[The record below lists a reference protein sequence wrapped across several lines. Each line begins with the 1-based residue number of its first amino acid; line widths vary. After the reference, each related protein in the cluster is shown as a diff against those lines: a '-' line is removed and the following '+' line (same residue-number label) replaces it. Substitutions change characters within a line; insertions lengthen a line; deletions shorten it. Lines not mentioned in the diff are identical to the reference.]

1 MVYEVEKLK
10 IKERGKNCNFKL
22 CIIGKR
28 GKGKGK
34 RKGPRSQGFK
44 GARGKDL
51 KERVQGVKGSR
62 GKD

>member
-28 GKGKGK
+28 EKGKGK

-44 GARGKDL
+44 GARGKD
-51 KERVQGVKGSR
+51 
-62 GKD
+62 

>member
-28 GKGKGK
+28 EKKG
-34 RKGPRSQGFK
+34 S
-44 GARGKDL
+44 
-51 KERVQGVKGSR
+51 KESRVQGGE
-62 GKD
+62 GKRLKTKDWRLEAED

>member
-34 RKGPRSQGFK
+34 REKKGS
-44 GARGKDL
+44 
-51 KERVQGVKGSR
+51 KESRVQGGE
-62 GKD
+62 GKRLKTKDWRLEAED

>member
-28 GKGKGK
+28 EKEKKG
-34 RKGPRSQGFK
+34 S
-44 GARGKDL
+44 
-51 KERVQGVKGSR
+51 KESRVQGVE
-62 GKD
+62 GKRLG